1 MPKFIKKS
9 RVIATLLK
17 LDEAQIAFTSEKDLR
32 QKAEDSNAAKDRFLA
47 SLSHELR
54 TPLTPALL
62 LAEEI
67 ECNPS
72 VTIQVKEDAIV
83 IKKNIIIELK
93 LIDDLLDVAKISNKK
108 MRLEFVDLDATAILQ
123 GVLEMLQN
131 KIKDKQLQ
139 TEIISK
145 ATNTW
150 ISADPAR
157 FHQVLWN
164 LISNSIK
171 FSPEEGKIT
180 ITVTNPTE
188 NELQI
193 DIKDKGIGMESPNEK
208 IFSLFHQ
215 GDESITRKFGG
226 LGLGLHIALELVT
239 YHKGTL
245 LAFSEG
251 LGKGSTF
258 SLKLPVVAPHLRA
271 ATSDDIPETTPKKI
285 LLVEDNQ
292 STMVALVRILSKLG
306 HEVVSASCLEEALQ
320 IQNQIDLLIC
330 DIGLPDGSGLDL
342 VKEMK
347 AKDPSLKAIALS
359 GHGFTEDIQRSSE
372 AGFNVHLTKPIQTAT
387 LKWTIY
393 KLLDGKV
400 I

>member
-1 MPKFIKKS
+1 M
-9 RVIATLLK
+9 
-17 LDEAQIAFTSEKDLR
+17 
-32 QKAEDSNAAKDRFLA
+32 
-47 SLSHELR
+47 H
-54 TPLTPALL
+54 
-62 LAEEI
+62 
-67 ECNPS
+67 
-72 VTIQVKEDAIV
+72 
-83 IKKNIIIELK
+83 
-93 LIDDLLDVAKISNKK
+93 
-108 MRLEFVDLDATAILQ
+108 LEFVDLDTTALLGDVLEILQ
-123 GVLEMLQN
+123 D

-193 DIKDKGIGMESPNEK
+193 DIKDKGIGMETPNEK

-306 HEVVSASCLEEALQ
+306 HQVASASCLEEAQQ

-347 AKDPSLKAIALS
+347 VKDPSLKAIALS
-359 GHGFTEDIQRSSE
+359 GHGFTEDIQKSSD
-372 AGFNVHLTKPIQTAT
+372 AGFDVHLTKPIQTAN

-393 KLLDGKV
+393 KLFS
-400 I
+400 